1 MKFAE
6 ITSMRAGILGM
17 NLLRWFGRAILL
29 SAAFP
34 GMIPYTCA
42 ASGRRGGINYFFCS

>member
-1 MKFAE
+1 
-6 ITSMRAGILGM
+6 M

-29 SAAFP
+29 SAVFP
-34 GMIPYTCA
+34 GMSPDTFA